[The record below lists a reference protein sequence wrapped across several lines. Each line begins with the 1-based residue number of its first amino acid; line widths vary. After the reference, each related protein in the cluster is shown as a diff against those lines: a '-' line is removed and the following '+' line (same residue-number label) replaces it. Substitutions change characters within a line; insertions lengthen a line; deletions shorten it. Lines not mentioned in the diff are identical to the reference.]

1 MWVFIVML
9 SAELVLIFLGSF
21 GYYAGNAEMHKIRVD
36 LWKKIRYKR
45 IRFIYPPQAVK
56 YETTIPLLLNYLFGI
71 LIFILT
77 IVLFLTNLY
86 SHFTDKIELMMLGCF
101 LTQLLFV
108 GGNTIIASVTTNK
121 RVNLVL
127 DNQLLKLINNDDSIK
142 DIHDI
147 KLHFLKNF
155 DSMYTNDAIEKSIR
169 RLMKNN
175 DIVRKKFKVK

>member
-1 MWVFIVML
+1 
-9 SAELVLIFLGSF
+9 
-21 GYYAGNAEMHKIRVD
+21 
-36 LWKKIRYKR
+36 
-45 IRFIYPPQAVK
+45 
-56 YETTIPLLLNYLFGI
+56 
-71 LIFILT
+71 
-77 IVLFLTNLY
+77 
-86 SHFTDKIELMMLGCF
+86 MLGCF

-155 DSMYTNDAIEKSIR
+155 DSMYTNDAIEKSIH

-175 DIVRKKFKVK
+175 DIVRKNLKLSELIQ